1 MRRLLLLAALAAI
14 VRGQEPEAAEI
25 RVNSAPYRLRPQF
38 TLKVDAKLVE
48 VGAVVRDARG
58 HTVAGL
64 TKEDFE
70 ITDEGRKRSITAF
83 AVETSVPVAAA
94 STLTGERPAAVPAKV
109 SQRYV
114 GLLFDDLS
122 MGPRELPQAQS
133 AAKRF
138 VKSGLTAGDHVAL
151 FTTSELQNLPF
162 TTDPDKL
169 LEAIGKLHLNSRT
182 PDGGMCPG
190 MTAYEAYVIANR
202 IDVQTFNAKLAEAAN
217 CRHQA
222 PPADVTNF
230 DGGVMRGNGRAR
242 PGPARDLLQSVKS
255 QASAIWEQ
263 VRQTAEN
270 TMGAIADVVDLM
282 AQMPEKRMVLLAS
295 SGFLSGTLEDQLDE
309 ITRHALHAGVVINAL
324 DAKGLYADEPGQTPM
339 GADPRT
345 LTRMQSMGS
354 IAKEAGNDAVASLA
368 YNTGGLFF
376 HNNND
381 LDLGFHEL
389 GVRPEVSYLLG
400 FSPEEAQD
408 GKYHKLKVRLT
419 ASSHNTVQAR
429 LGYMAVPPAPAKP
442 AAERRIDTEALATD
456 TLQEVPIAI
465 STAPAKTETGETA
478 LKAVFHLDIKNLRFN
493 EQFGIRQQKILMVAV
508 LADADGN
515 FVTGKEGT
523 MTLAVKEP
531 TFNQLSANGI
541 NATLTLVAPPG
552 TYRMRAVLQEDLEG
566 KVTASTQTVEIR

>member
-1 MRRLLLLAALAAI
+1 
-14 VRGQEPEAAEI
+14 
-25 RVNSAPYRLRPQF
+25 
-38 TLKVDAKLVE
+38 
-48 VGAVVRDARG
+48 
-58 HTVAGL
+58 
-64 TKEDFE
+64 
-70 ITDEGRKRSITAF
+70 
-83 AVETSVPVAAA
+83 
-94 STLTGERPAAVPAKV
+94 
-109 SQRYV
+109 
-114 GLLFDDLS
+114 
-122 MGPRELPQAQS
+122 
-133 AAKRF
+133 
-138 VKSGLTAGDHVAL
+138 
-151 FTTSELQNLPF
+151 
-162 TTDPDKL
+162 
-169 LEAIGKLHLNSRT
+169 
-182 PDGGMCPG
+182 
-190 MTAYEAYVIANR
+190 
-202 IDVQTFNAKLAEAAN
+202 
-217 CRHQA
+217 
-222 PPADVTNF
+222 
-230 DGGVMRGNGRAR
+230 
-242 PGPARDLLQSVKS
+242 
-255 QASAIWEQ
+255 
-263 VRQTAEN
+263 
-270 TMGAIADVVDLM
+270 
-282 AQMPEKRMVLLAS
+282 
-295 SGFLSGTLEDQLDE
+295 
-309 ITRHALHAGVVINAL
+309 
-324 DAKGLYADEPGQTPM
+324 
-339 GADPRT
+339 
-345 LTRMQSMGS
+345 MQSMGS
-354 IAKEAGNDAVASLA
+354 IAKEAANDAVASLA

-456 TLQEVPIAI
+456 TLQEVPVAI